1 MAQENRDIISNK
13 GVAVWLNAD
22 LDLLWQRVRHKDTR
36 PLLRVP
42 DPLGALT
49 RLYEERVPIYSK
61 ADLSVVSEPGLTIEE
76 MAKRVLTALK
86 TRPDVLEVQE

>member
-1 MAQENRDIISNK
+1 MAQENRDIISKK

-22 LDLLWQRVRHKDTR
+22 LNLLWSRVRHKDTR

-49 RLYEERVPIYSK
+49 RLYEERVPVYAK
-61 ADLSVVSEPGLTIEE
+61 ADLSVVSEPGISIDD
-76 MAKRVLTALK
+76 MAKRVIEVLK
-86 TRPDVLEVQE
+86 TRPDVLEVQR